1 MDTTTGPKT
10 HHATAKV
17 VLRAI
22 LALTVVALFFSC
34 GRGSDGH
41 PQTDS
46 RRQKL
51 HQLDSLI
58 SVLAPEARTV
68 AEQGMATSADSL
80 TYYEYFVRLAK
91 YFSTSETP
99 DSTAPY
105 VERTL
110 RFAAKQK
117 PSPRLNSLQADAY
130 LVQANVLHNF
140 HQAPD
145 TVVERYKQCCQLLA
159 NSDNQRALPP
169 VCANL
174 ADAYV
179 ALNDLPTA
187 AHWYRRALFLV
198 DSLSLPERENVTLYM
213 GLAQIYLGL
222 RDYDATLTYY
232 KKVEPFY
239 NDLPP
244 SMKAYYLNNYGNFYY
259 YTRDFP
265 KALQAFQHLAKML
278 QEQGMQNKFDMYLCK
293 VNLADVWL
301 NLGNTAQARRYLDEV
316 EPFFS
321 RKADGVALYYCRT
334 IRIGIAIK
342 EGDSATVERLL
353 AAHEDTET
361 IPFNLV
367 NVRRHY
373 LSRHYERTG
382 DYRRA
387 YTNLQQ
393 GILYDD
399 SLEHNISNMRS
410 AEIMARFE
418 QDTLQLHHQIMMEHK
433 NATLAASK
441 TTATLAIAAVII
453 LALLMALWLLYVL
466 RQRAL
471 TDMSLMQLKLTAARN
486 RISPHFVF
494 NVLNNKI
501 LSSTHREADELQH
514 LTRLIRAN
522 LDLSAKPC
530 VTLAEELDFVSK
542 YVEVERYLL
551 GDDFEFLTHI
561 AADVDLEH
569 TFIPSMLLQ
578 ILAEN
583 SVIHGLKNLPG
594 RKLLQISASRQPAAT
609 VVTLEDN
616 GPGFNVQNV
625 YRDKRT
631 GLTIIS
637 QTVAVV
643 NQRNK
648 RKMQFS
654 IHNKGTE
661 GHITGCIATII
672 IPDNIKFV

>member
-1 MDTTTGPKT
+1 M
-10 HHATAKV
+10 HLATATV
-17 VLRAI
+17 VLTAL
-22 LALTVVALFFSC
+22 LALTVVASFFSC
-34 GRGSDGH
+34 GMDADGH
-41 PQTDS
+41 EQAS
-46 RRQKL
+46 ERSQKL

-58 SVLAPEARTV
+58 NVLAPEARAT
-68 AEQGMATSADSL
+68 AELGMATATDSL
-80 TYYEYFVRLAK
+80 TYYEYMVRLAK
-91 YFSTSETP
+91 FFGTSETP

-105 VERTL
+105 IQRIL
-110 RFAAKQK
+110 RYVGTQK
-117 PSPRLNSLQADAY
+117 PSARLNGLQAEAY
-130 LVQANVLHNF
+130 LVEANVLHNF

-145 TVVERYKQCCQLLA
+145 TVVQRYKLCCKLLA
-159 NSDNQRALPP
+159 RSDNMNALPP

-174 ADAYV
+174 GDAYV
-179 ALNDLPTA
+179 ALNDLPQA

-198 DSLSLPERENVTLYM
+198 DSLSLPDRDNASLYM

-222 RDYDATLTYY
+222 HDYDATLAYY

-244 SMKAYYLNNYGNFYY
+244 SMKAYYLNNYGNFFY
-259 YTRDFP
+259 YTRDFHS
-265 KALQAFQHLAKML
+265 ALKAFQQLARML
-278 QEQGMQNKFDMYLCK
+278 QEQGMENKFDMYLCK

-321 RKADGVALYYCRT
+321 RNADGVALYYCHT
-334 IRIGIAIK
+334 IRIGIAVK

-353 AAHEDTET
+353 KANADEGR

-387 YTNLQQ
+387 YLNLQQ
-393 GILYDD
+393 GIAYAD

-433 NATLAASK
+433 NATIATAK
-441 TTATLAIAAVII
+441 TTATLAIAAVLI
-453 LALLMALWLLYVL
+453 LALLLAVWILYVL
-466 RQRAL
+466 RQRVIAQ
-471 TDMSLMQLKLTAARN
+471 MNLMQMRLTAARN

-501 LSSTHREADELQH
+501 LSSTDREADELQQ
-514 LTRLIRAN
+514 LTRLIRTN

-530 VTLAEELDFVSK
+530 VTLEEELDFVSK

-551 GDDFEFLTHI
+551 GDDFEFQTHI
-561 AADVDLEH
+561 AADVDLAQ
-569 TFIPSMLLQ
+569 TFLPSMMLQ

-583 SVIHGLKNLPG
+583 SIIHGLKNLPG
-594 RKLLQISASRQPAAT
+594 RKLLQISVGRQPAAT
-609 VVTLEDN
+609 VITLEDN

-637 QTVAVV
+637 QTVAAV

-648 RKMQFS
+648 RKMQFN
-654 IHNKGTE
+654 IHNKGTDDA
-661 GHITGCIATII
+661 ITGCIATII
-672 IPDNIKFV
+672 IPDNMKFV